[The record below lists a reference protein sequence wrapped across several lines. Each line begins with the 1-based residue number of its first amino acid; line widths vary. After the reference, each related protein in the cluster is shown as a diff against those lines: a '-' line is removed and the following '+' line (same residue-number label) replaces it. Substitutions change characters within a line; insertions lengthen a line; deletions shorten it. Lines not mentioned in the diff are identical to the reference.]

1 MPFRGP
7 QADDPF
13 EERRLAGPVGTDD
26 GDDLARCRIERN
38 AIDDHSPPGAHRQIL
53 DDERRHRRSEPP
65 NPKVPSRTKYAS
77 RSRIEH
83 GEASAVAA
91 AFVLSGWRWRPQHA
105 RRTASLRSPTGPP
118 P

>member
-1 MPFRGP
+1 MPFREP
-7 QADDPF
+7 QADDRF

-38 AIDDHSPPGAHRQIL
+38 AIDDHAPPGAHRQIL

-83 GEASAVAA
+83 GEASAGAA
-91 AFVLSGWRWRPQHA
+91 SSVMSRWRGRPRLSGRAP
-105 RRTASLRSPTGPP
+105 S
-118 P
+118 